1 MPDYEIIVFEN
12 HDIYDLTTVSDLT
25 VVKTYLDYCKQYVN
39 PEYVQENETN
49 LYNTKM
55 MISYI
60 DKSGG
65 CKPCNVLLIG
75 RISSEL
81 FEEIRKGLVKFYDT
95 PKETPIFMGH

>member
-12 HDIYDLTTVSDLT
+12 HEIYDLTTVSDLT

-39 PEYVQENETN
+39 PEYVEENETN

-75 RISSEL
+75 HISSEL
-81 FEEIRKGLVKFYDT
+81 FEEIRKGLAKFYDK
-95 PKETPIFMGH
+95 PKATSHFMGH

>member
-1 MPDYEIIVFEN
+1 MPEYEIIVFEN
-12 HDIYDLTTVSDLT
+12 HEIYDLTTASELT
-25 VVKTYLDYCKQYVN
+25 VVSTYLDYCKQYVN

-65 CKPCNVLLIG
+65 DKPCNVLLIG
-75 RISSEL
+75 DITPEL
-81 FEEIRKGLVKFYDT
+81 IYEIRKGLAEFYE
-95 PKETPIFMGH
+95 KEIKNPLIYGT

>member
-1 MPDYEIIVFEN
+1 MPDYEIIVFKN
-12 HDIYDLTTVSDLT
+12 HEIYDITTVSDLT

-39 PEYVQENETN
+39 PEYVQESETN

-60 DKSGG
+60 DDSGSD
-65 CKPCNVLLIG
+65 KPCNVLLIG

-81 FEEIRKGLVKFYDT
+81 LEEIRKGLAKFYDT
-95 PKETPIFMGH
+95 PKATPIFMGH

>member
-12 HDIYDLTTVSDLT
+12 HEIYDVTTASELT
-25 VVKTYLDYCKQYVN
+25 VVSTYLDYCKQYVN

-60 DKSGG
+60 DKSGSH
-65 CKPCNVLLIG
+65 KPCNVLLIG

-81 FEEIRKGLVKFYDT
+81 LEEIRRGLADFYDT

>member
-1 MPDYEIIVFEN
+1 MPEYEIIVFEN
-12 HDIYDLTTVSDLT
+12 NEIYDLTTASDIT

-39 PEYVQENETN
+39 PEYVQESETN

-65 CKPCNVLLIG
+65 YKPCNVLLIG

-81 FEEIRKGLVKFYDT
+81 LEEIHKGLAKFYDKPEIT
-95 PKETPIFMGH
+95 SHFMGN